1 MECHTNVELSM
12 FFVSTIVVSS
22 ILHTLPVHHCYIK
35 TLECLL
41 NLIFHI
47 KCSIICRRFLNLL
60 HRLTLCNLFYA
71 VSFLHYLNLYVL
83 QDPSIPKLNFIMK
96 GKTIKFIRT
105 IFYYLIWEYMYTIA
119 SLNSC
124 IKYMWTILYN

>member
-1 MECHTNVELSM
+1 MECHTYVELSM

-41 NLIFHI
+41 NLIFHV
-47 KCSIICRRFLNLL
+47 KCSIICGRFLNLF

-83 QDPSIPKLNFIMK
+83 QDPSIPKSKFLMK
-96 GKTIKFIRT
+96 GKNDK
-105 IFYYLIWEYMYTIA
+105 MYPYDFLLFNLRIYVH
-119 SLNSC
+119 NS
-124 IKYMWTILYN
+124 IVK